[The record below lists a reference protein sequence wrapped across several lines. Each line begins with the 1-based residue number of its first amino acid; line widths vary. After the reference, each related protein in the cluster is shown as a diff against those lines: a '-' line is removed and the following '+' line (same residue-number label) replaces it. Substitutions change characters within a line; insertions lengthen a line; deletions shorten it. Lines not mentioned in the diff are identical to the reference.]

1 MYRFIQR
8 ADIVEVLA
16 VVWCVTPQV
25 RTNSSL
31 RTQAEFINRLKDGD
45 IWSNVIIIVKQ
56 SVNPKYDA
64 RGALAAMQVQLTQ
77 TYIKSLQLRNYNYN
91 SLHINLYLNRITL
104 TPPKSQYSA
113 TDLLVTGPSLRS
125 RGR

>member
-64 RGALAAMQVQLTQ
+64 RGALAAMQVLLTQ

-91 SLHINLYLNRITL
+91 SFYILIFI
-104 TPPKSQYSA
+104 
-113 TDLLVTGPSLRS
+113 
-125 RGR
+125 